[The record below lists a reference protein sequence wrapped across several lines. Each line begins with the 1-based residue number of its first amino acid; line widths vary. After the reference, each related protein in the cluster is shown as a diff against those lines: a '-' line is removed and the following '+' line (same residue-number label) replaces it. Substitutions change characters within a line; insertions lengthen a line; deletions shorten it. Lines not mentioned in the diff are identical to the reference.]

1 MEGVWTSI
9 SPGARVNPKYH
20 KQPHTPSTP
29 PNFEKKFIQ
38 IELPAGVEDDQE
50 LKARVI
56 RYATARIK
64 VRTSDPTGLNA
75 SQASQEFFEGEKI
88 QKYVAEAEQIAE
100 RLKVSVG
107 NAPEFG
113 EVVTEPPKKTV
124 GIDASTRQISEVLE
138 SLGND
143 GGGWGGNPRVE
154 PRRESVKA
162 DTPTKSIAVSWS
174 KPLSPASPGL
184 EDQVV
189 CSPVPSVRQLLL
201 ESSYTEEEIDECIG
215 PSKDDEAR
223 LWTGDEGHEHVHEDG
238 LNENA
243 ENVGRLA
250 DTDHER
256 AADIVGQA
264 DGRSENA
271 ESRPVVGD
279 AVHEQVHGEG
289 LPEIVERLSDNQPS
303 DMVMEKST
311 VPELGLDTQ
320 ELMECLFSTA
330 EMKEAA
336 RGNPAYG
343 SGSGGEATVKKD
355 VIENVEQHSNN
366 GGGNVDVV
374 GRAEITLG
382 ILQRNGAGHSVND
395 SWSACVMVHMF
406 FVHRGEPFDCTLG
419 TKESNDL
426 MRAEI
431 AATLVLGDINEDRE
445 DVLSGTIDL
454 LDSKYYSSP
463 RQSEICKACHV
474 IASFMSDYLEARD
487 DAKSRAKDIPS
498 FRPTDP
504 GLPGIRK

>member
-1 MEGVWTSI
+1 MEGECGRCS
-9 SPGARVNPKYH
+9 SLGARVNPKYSLLTA
-20 KQPHTPSTP
+20 PTP
-29 PNFEKKFIQ
+29 PQPCPTSEKKFIQ

-50 LKARVI
+50 LKARAVDGTHELYLQMQRNAI
-56 RYATARIK
+56 VFYSWYADATARIK
-64 VRTSDPTGLNA
+64 AVTSDPTGLNA

-174 KPLSPASPGL
+174 KIMEEVGGDTAVSKPSSPASPGL

-289 LPEIVERLSDNQPS
+289 LPKIVERLSTIN
-303 DMVMEKST
+303 
-311 VPELGLDTQ
+311 
-320 ELMECLFSTA
+320 
-330 EMKEAA
+330 
-336 RGNPAYG
+336 RRYG
-343 SGSGGEATVKKD
+343 DGKIYGPRIGF
-355 VIENVEQHSNN
+355 
-366 GGGNVDVV
+366 
-374 GRAEITLG
+374 
-382 ILQRNGAGHSVND
+382 GHTRIDGVSVFY
-395 SWSACVMVHMF
+395 C
-406 FVHRGEPFDCTLG
+406 
-419 TKESNDL
+419 
-426 MRAEI
+426 
-431 AATLVLGDINEDRE
+431 
-445 DVLSGTIDL
+445 
-454 LDSKYYSSP
+454 
-463 RQSEICKACHV
+463 
-474 IASFMSDYLEARD
+474 
-487 DAKSRAKDIPS
+487 
-498 FRPTDP
+498 
-504 GLPGIRK
+504 